1 MDDRLKQLLILGRE
15 HYDRREY
22 ERAEHVLREVLDKTD
37 RYADVYNM
45 LEVILHERGD
55 FVAAEQ
61 HFERAVEL
69 NPNYTEAL
77 LNLAVTYN
85 DLGKY
90 DAARQVYGRIRRE
103 EGDGLAID
111 PFARGKIANMH
122 ADLAQAYIDAGS
134 SADAIEQLKKAVE
147 LCPKFADL
155 HTRLGSLYR
164 DANNLALAR
173 VHYAAARDANPRYV
187 LARVLLGV
195 TLLSLGSIDQAIGEW
210 REALAID
217 PENKNAKM
225 YLRMV
230 EAQRRQRA
238 SKAPPPLPLEAR
250 DLSHP
255 DDEHAGAA
263 PPRPRSTPPP
273 LPASVPPGSP
283 AIPEPETS

>member
-45 LEVILHERGD
+45 LAVILHERGD
-55 FVAAEQ
+55 FIAAEQ
-61 HFERAVEL
+61 YFERALEL
-69 NPNYTEAL
+69 NPHYTEAA

-90 DAARQVYGRIRRE
+90 EAARQVYSRIRQG
-103 EGDGLAID
+103 EGDGIALD

-122 ADLAQAYIDAGS
+122 ADLAHAYSDAGCK
-134 SADAIEQLKKAVE
+134 AEAIEQLKKAVE
-147 LCPKFADL
+147 LCPTFADL
-155 HTRLGSLYR
+155 QTRLGTLYR
-164 DANNLALAR
+164 DAGNLALAR
-173 VHYAAARDANPRYV
+173 VCYAAARDANPRYV

-195 TLLSLGSIDQAIGEW
+195 TLLSLGSTDQAVAEW
-210 REALAID
+210 REVLTLD

-230 EAQRRQRA
+230 EAQRNARA
-238 SKAPPPLPLEAR
+238 SKAPPPLPLDAR
-250 DLSHP
+250 DL
-255 DDEHAGAA
+255 GAA
-263 PPRPRSTPPP
+263 TGEH
-273 LPASVPPGSP
+273 PAFSGVEGSP
-283 AIPEPETS
+283 APISVPSPLRLPPTKSS